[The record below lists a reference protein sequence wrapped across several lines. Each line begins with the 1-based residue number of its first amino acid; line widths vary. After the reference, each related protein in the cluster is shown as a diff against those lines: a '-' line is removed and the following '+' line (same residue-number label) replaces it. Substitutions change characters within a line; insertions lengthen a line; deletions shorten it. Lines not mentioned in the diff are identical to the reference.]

1 MDLWHF
7 FSDYILFL
15 NTKLFALVRGIVF
28 NLLGGRHSIAYVYK
42 GCRFYSFRDVLLGR
56 NVILENRCRISGPIE
71 IGSDTTV
78 CEGVVITG
86 PTKIG
91 SGCIINYHTWI
102 DRYVNIGDRVAIG
115 HRSFVITFNHDY
127 SDPTARGCGDLMF
140 DSIEVGQGTWIGS
153 NVVILPGVNIGCA
166 AVIGAGSVVTRKVP
180 DSVLVAGNPAKIKKH
195 LFIAHPEHSHAPHEY
210 PEAPPQNPRIH
221 HVKSL

>member
-1 MDLWHF
+1 MNFLKILSSLIDLPGIRMDLWHF

-15 NTKLFALVRGIVF
+15 NTKLFALVRGLMF

-86 PTKIG
+86 STKVG
-91 SGCIINYHTWI
+91 SGCLINYHTWI
-102 DRYVNIGDRVAIG
+102 DRYVILADRVAMG
-115 HRSFVITFNHDY
+115 HRSFLITFNHDY
-127 SDPTARGCGDLMF
+127 SDPTARSYVRLNRSWPRDVDWFKCRH
-140 DSIEVGQGTWIGS
+140 S
-153 NVVILPGVNIGCA
+153 
-166 AVIGAGSVVTRKVP
+166 TR
-180 DSVLVAGNPAKIKKH
+180 
-195 LFIAHPEHSHAPHEY
+195 
-210 PEAPPQNPRIH
+210 R
-221 HVKSL
+221 